1 MPVNNN
7 VDFLKLSL
15 LLTGTSDKCI
25 SQHLLPIVDAF
36 LTLPLSSI
44 IVSTVLRRNESILAI
59 GVRSATKLIER
70 LKVRF
75 IESMCDNFGFL
86 LLEGI
91 ADDSPDVKE
100 TSELPH
106 LRFNVFL
113 VVAAVSVVVREKSSE
128 K

>member
-1 MPVNNN
+1 
-7 VDFLKLSL
+7 LSL
-15 LLTGTSDKCI
+15 LLTGTSDKCR
-25 SQHLLPIVDAF
+25 SQHLLPVVDAF
-36 LTLPLSSI
+36 LTLPLSST
-44 IVSTVLRRNESILAI
+44 IVSIVLRRNESILAI

-106 LRFNVFL
+106 LRFNGETFKSFL
-113 VVAAVSVVVREKSSE
+113 ITCTLEDFGVLARVVIFKS
-128 K
+128 